1 MFGIAKPIPFKFDVT
16 TYKTAGN
23 SFPPLFFFSL
33 QDLLNSEHVTKGNRP
48 QVFPVWQL
56 SYLTITQSTEGPD
69 IDAKMFKSN

>member
-1 MFGIAKPIPFKFDVT
+1 MLPPIKQLEIPFH
-16 TYKTAGN
+16 
-23 SFPPLFFFSL
+23 LFFFSL

-48 QVFPVWQL
+48 QVFPVWQI